1 MFWNPQIETI
11 EQLIERGEIT
21 EEEIYGYYEVKTE
34 TYSKPKRKRF
44 YKNYISRRKKWESLL
59 VFLNCFS

>member
-1 MFWNPQIETI
+1 MFWFPQLKNQTDNKKK
-11 EQLIERGEIT
+11 
-21 EEEIYGYYEVKTE
+21 EIYEMMYEVTTE
-34 TYSKPKRKRF
+34 KPKRKRF